1 MQYEM
6 KTESPVI
13 QNEDN
18 HTNHKHLTVEECP
31 KKGKFLWWEFET
43 EIKWINVFL
52 LTLLNV
58 LTIYAILTHDYLRNP
73 WLPLYGK

>member
-6 KTESPVI
+6 KSGAHVFESV
-13 QNEDN
+13 DN
-18 HTNHKHLTVEECP
+18 HKNHKTVESEECP

-52 LTLLNV
+52 LTLLNG
-58 LTIYAILTHDYLRNP
+58 LAIYAILTHDYLRNP
-73 WLPLYGK
+73 WLPLYGE